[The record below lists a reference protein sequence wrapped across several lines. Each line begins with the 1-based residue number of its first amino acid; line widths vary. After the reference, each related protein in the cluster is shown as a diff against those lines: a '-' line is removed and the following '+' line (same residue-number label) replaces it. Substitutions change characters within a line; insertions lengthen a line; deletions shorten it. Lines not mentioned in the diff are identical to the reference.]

1 MTPLL
6 IMASCIWALAHAIDV
21 SIINT
26 IPDLLGSLPLG
37 SFGLAAL
44 FCAVSFWAVAR
55 YDALAHRH
63 FDTDTKTAQAH
74 RCRFAAIAVAQTVGF
89 GVVTGAAVRWRIL
102 PHLTMA
108 RALQLS
114 SFVSITFMLSLGF
127 LTALTYTFLSAP
139 AWLTAPSVL
148 ALITLPLGFL
158 WLSFAPLGAAL
169 RQKRVIPS
177 IWASRAIVGW
187 AALDVSAAAMALY
200 LLIPSAELSFA
211 TFLPV
216 FLMALGAAL
225 LSGSPGGLG
234 PFELVLL
241 SLLPNVPAPEL
252 VVGIVAFRALYY
264 ACPAIIGALTMTR
277 PLQAEPRLPTQQS
290 TCLQTREFGILA
302 QNGGHILR
310 RSSGEFAF

>member
-1 MTPLL
+1 MQFFGAVSAWVIPLRTMTPLL

-26 IPDLLGSLPLG
+26 IPDLLGCLPLG

-74 RCRFAAIAVAQTVGF
+74 RCGFAAIAVAQTVGF
-89 GVVTGAAVRWRIL
+89 GVVTGAAVRWRML

-114 SFVSITFMLSLGF
+114 SFVSMTFMLSLGF
-127 LTALTYTFLSAP
+127 LTALTCTFLSAP

-148 ALITLPLGFL
+148 ALITLPLDFL

-177 IWASRAIVGW
+177 IRASRAIVGW

-200 LLIPSAELSFA
+200 LLIPSVELSFA

-216 FLMALGAAL
+216 FRLALGAAL
-225 LSGSPGGLG
+225 LSGSPGGAG
-234 PFELVLL
+234 PIRISAAKLVTKRA
-241 SLLPNVPAPEL
+241 SPRIGCGHCRVS
-252 VVGIVAFRALYY
+252 RALL
-264 ACPAIIGALTMTR
+264 C
-277 PLQAEPRLPTQQS
+277 LP
-290 TCLQTREFGILA
+290 C
-302 QNGGHILR
+302 NH
-310 RSSGEFAF
+310 